1 VEALREMTESRSID
15 LHNRT
20 VPEAIREFVRFH
32 NACVRSNYRGR
43 IEVIHGYGSTG
54 AGGVIRKKL
63 REYLAAHEECFG
75 SFLAGDG
82 LGNPGVTIVYP
93 KKLLPASPGGAGAMP
108 LLNAAQEAIRKYCA
122 TPKARERIL
131 IKLRGR
137 FGDRVLSAEIR
148 TMVNCGALE
157 EIQASDGKLQLKTR
171 S

>member
-1 VEALREMTESRSID
+1 MTESRSID
-15 LHNRT
+15 LHHRT
-20 VPEAIREFVRFH
+20 VPEAILEFVRFN
-32 NACVRSNYRGR
+32 NACIRSNYRGR

-63 REYLAAHEECFG
+63 REYLAAHAESFG

-93 KKLLPASPGGAGAMP
+93 KKLLPASLESGGAGS
-108 LLNAAQEAIRKYCA
+108 LLNPAQEAIRKYCA
-122 TPKARERIL
+122 AQKAKERIL

-148 TMVNCGALE
+148 SMVNNGVLE
-157 EIQASDGKLQLKTR
+157 EIRASDGKIQYKAR
-171 S
+171 